1 MKIIDL
7 TFQNLNS
14 IAGDPVH
21 INFGSG
27 SLAEAGIFAI
37 TGPTGAGKTTIL
49 DAITLALFG
58 KAARYDEHKRAVPEN
73 MMSRGTGHCFSEVRF
88 SAGDET
94 YTSRWDLQRARKKAD
109 GKVQPVKRQLADAA
123 GTILETTLKAVD
135 ERITEITGMDY
146 SRFLRSVL
154 LAQGRFREFLD
165 AGEKERGDLL
175 ERITGTEIY
184 SQLSKLSYDAAK
196 GKEEA
201 LADARRAVAILT
213 LLTEE
218 EKAGFTSEQT
228 RLASEQEAF
237 LMALSEL
244 TKRLSVHE
252 QWMVKNTD
260 KTQLNAES
268 EAVAKAEETLAPDQM
283 RLTRHEHAAPL
294 ESNLRLWESVCTAVK
309 DLETDEV
316 QLTKRLSE
324 SERAAAEALQQTQ
337 VSCSL
342 QLKKIEARIGK
353 GTGEKESLETSIIKI
368 NTWKAAHAADEQLE
382 AALPGIRSQLGG
394 ADRMAQ
400 EVKAAIK
407 AEELTRT
414 GIAGQQE
421 ALKRATEE
429 LTAAQASCGKAESAV
444 KVLEKE
450 MKTHPLAAEL
460 SSQKEALEIRQRGV
474 SELMLIGADHAA
486 ALMSTT
492 ALGKELKEKEN
503 AKTTLAKEA
512 VDTATSLESAKK
524 TLADKETIHQQTVLI
539 ESLVDKRAH
548 LVDGEACPLCGAL
561 EHPYTAGTG
570 MPRCRETEAERDH
583 AKKRVLKY
591 ESDDKNLAKRIAKE
605 DSDLSGISASLK
617 MKTTEV
623 ESLDRRYAALLAR
636 VESGI
641 LIGDTARLKAL
652 ESEIGAQLKTLCDR
666 LKAMESLEK
675 RRTAAEKT
683 LLEAGGNTAAKKA
696 KAHQLDQTLNQL
708 NAQLK
713 GQSAS
718 RKTLETDVAKALDE
732 SFKGLSAWG
741 VATTGTPD
749 LASVTKAV
757 SSLESRATA
766 WAEKAATLLRDTA
779 KLAKVNA
786 GIETLTLQ
794 MNQIREEAV
803 QWQDKGGPFEALMQR
818 PAPETPNF
826 LDTTARR
833 ELCEKALAQVARTTT
848 QVTATKEQLQTRRSE
863 EQVRQKALRQALNQS
878 GFQDINELMGALL
891 APEMRTNITSR
902 IEAHKDRK
910 ARLSALLKENE
921 EALEVLSLKQPP
933 TDEEALELTQEKES
947 KERARDELLKQVGE
961 IDQKL
966 KADATARL
974 EQAKHIEQIETLE
987 KEARPWLLLKDL
999 IGSAD
1004 GTKFSRFAQG
1014 LTLGQLV
1021 ALANRHLRTL
1031 NPRYEIRRIPTE
1043 DLGLEIVDRY
1053 QANAVRPTKSLS
1065 GGESFLVSLAL
1076 ALGLSEMA
1084 GQKTRIESLFI
1095 DEGFGSLDSDTLDTA
1110 LAALE
1115 NLRLENRTIGVISH
1129 VELLK
1134 NRIGAQIEVTRN
1146 ADGHA
1151 TLTVVDG

>member
-94 YTSRWDLQRARKKAD
+94 YTARWDLQRARKKAD
-109 GKVQPVKRQLADAA
+109 GKVQAPKRQLADAA
-123 GTILETTLKAVD
+123 GTILETKLKAVD
-135 ERITEITGMDY
+135 ELVTEITGMDY
-146 SRFLRSVL
+146 PRFLRSVL

-184 SQLSKLSYDAAK
+184 SQLSKLAYDAAK
-196 GKEEA
+196 EKEEA
-201 LADARRAVAILT
+201 LADARRAVAMLT

-228 RLASEQEAF
+228 RLASEQETF
-237 LMALSEL
+237 LKALADL
-244 TKRLSVHE
+244 TKRLGVHE
-252 QWMVKNTD
+252 QWKVKNAD
-260 KTQLNAES
+260 KTRLKAET
-268 EAVAKAEETLAPDQM
+268 EAVAKAGETLTPDQV
-283 RLTRHEHAAPL
+283 RLTRHEKAAPL
-294 ESNLRLWESVCTAVK
+294 ESDLRLWESVCTAVK
-309 DLETDEV
+309 DLEADEV
-316 QLTKRLSE
+316 QLKKRLSE
-324 SERAAAEALQQTQ
+324 SERAAAEALQQAQ

-342 QLKKIEARIGK
+342 QLKTNEVRIGK
-353 GTGEKESLETSIIKI
+353 GTGKKENLETSIAKI
-368 NTWKAAHAADEQLE
+368 NAWKADHAADERLE
-382 AALPGIRSQLGG
+382 AALPGVRSQLGG

-429 LTAAQASCGKAESAV
+429 LTAAEASRAKAESAV

-450 MKTHPLAAEL
+450 MTAHPPAAEL
-460 SSQKEALEIRQRGV
+460 SRQQEALEARQRGV
-474 SELMLIGADHAA
+474 AELMLISADHAA
-486 ALMSTT
+486 ALMAAT
-492 ALGKELKEKEN
+492 ALGTERKEKES
-503 AKTTLAKEA
+503 AKTALVKEA
-512 VDTATSLESAKK
+512 VDTAASLEVARK
-524 TLADKETIHQQTVLI
+524 TLTDKETIHQQAMAI

-548 LVDGEACPLCGAL
+548 LVDGEPCPLCGAL
-561 EHPYTAGTG
+561 EHPYTAGAG
-570 MPRCRETEAERDH
+570 MLRCRETEAERDQ

-591 ESDDKNLAKRIAKE
+591 ESDEKNLAKRIANE
-605 DSDLSGISASLK
+605 ESDLSGISASLK
-617 MKTTEV
+617 MKTAEV
-623 ESLDRRYAALLAR
+623 ESLNRRYTALLTR
-636 VESGI
+636 VEIGI
-641 LIGDTARLKAL
+641 PIGDTARLKAL
-652 ESEIGAQLKTLCDR
+652 ESEIGAQLKMLCDR
-666 LKAMESLEK
+666 LKAVEALEK
-675 RRTAAEKT
+675 SRTAAEKV
-683 LLEAGGNTAAKKA
+683 LLEARGNTAAKKA

-718 RKTLETDVAKALDE
+718 KTTLETEFAKALDD
-732 SFKGLSAWG
+732 SFKELSAWG
-741 VATTGTPD
+741 IATSGTPD
-749 LASVTKAV
+749 LASITKAV
-757 SSLESRATA
+757 SSLESRATN
-766 WAEKAATLLRDTA
+766 WSEKVATLLRDSA
-779 KLAKVNA
+779 ELAKVNA

-794 MNQIREEAV
+794 MNQIREEAA
-803 QWQDKGGPFEALMQR
+803 QWREKGGPFEALMEM
-818 PAPETPNF
+818 PAPEAPNL

-833 ELCEKALAQVARTTT
+833 ELCEKALAQVARMTT
-848 QVTATKEQLQTRRSE
+848 QVTATEKQLQTKRSE
-863 EQVRQKALRQALNQS
+863 EQVRQKALHQALTQS

-891 APEMRTNITSR
+891 PPEMRTDITSR

-910 ARLSALLKENE
+910 ARLSALLKEND
-921 EALEVLSLKQPP
+921 EALEDLALKQPP
-933 TDEEALELTQEKES
+933 TEEEALGLAQEKES
-947 KERARDELLKQVGE
+947 KERDRDELLKQVGE
-961 IDQKL
+961 IAQKL

-974 EQAKHIEQIETLE
+974 QQAKHIEQIDVLE

-1021 ALANRHLRTL
+1021 ALANRHLHTL